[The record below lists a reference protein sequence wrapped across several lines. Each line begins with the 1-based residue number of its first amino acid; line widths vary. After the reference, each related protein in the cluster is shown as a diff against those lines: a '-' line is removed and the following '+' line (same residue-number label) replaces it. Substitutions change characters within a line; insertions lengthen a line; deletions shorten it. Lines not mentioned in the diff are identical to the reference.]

1 MGTLAKFNKG
11 YKYLLTVIDIF
22 SKYGWIVP
30 LKNKTGKSVAK
41 AFTTIFQQGL
51 IPTRLWTH
59 KYTGPYNPLDRQL
72 DGIFYHL

>member
-1 MGTLAKFNKG
+1 MYAFNIDNIWAADLVEMGTLAKFNKG

-41 AFTTIFQQGL
+41 AFATIFQQGRV
-51 IPTRLWTH
+51 PTRLWTD
-59 KYTGPYNPLDRQL
+59 KEK
-72 DGIFYHL
+72 